1 MGEDS
6 INGWPGKASYLAG
19 ASLAG
24 YSASMGADWQVMGE
38 IADTRGR
45 LNGGNTPDDNRTYD
59 HGTHRDGYRSRGPT
73 LGHSPDNQAIL
84 YPLAGF
90 VVDRDDLRLRPALHC
105 AAMNQLDYT
114 NETT

>member
-6 INGWPGKASYLAG
+6 NNGWPGKASYLAG

-45 LNGGNTPDDNRTYD
+45 LHGGKNPDDNRTYVHGPHTDGD
-59 HGTHRDGYRSRGPT
+59 HHHVTTPRQSPANPTILHTTHGSRGDKEYVRCRAP
-73 LGHSPDNQAIL
+73 
-84 YPLAGF
+84 
-90 VVDRDDLRLRPALHC
+90 
-105 AAMNQLDYT
+105 
-114 NETT
+114 